1 MLKSKINL
9 MINQMDEYTMNIIN
23 NMDKVNTG
31 KVRNQYVN

>member
-23 NMDKVNTG
+23 NMDKQTG
-31 KVRNQYVN
+31 KVGNQYVN